1 MNLPCDQ
8 CPVRATAACAVLT
21 PEQREAL
28 SRGGRTRTLKRGEM
42 LFAAG
47 DDSTHCATLVEGALK
62 VSSVDEE
69 GQERILALIHPSG
82 FVGEMFAP
90 FAEHDVIALT
100 DSQLCI
106 FNRSDMDDAITRY
119 PALSKALLQRAEEDL
134 HESRRLLELTSRR
147 SAGSRVAGLMISLAQ
162 AASHSPRHPAESFQL
177 PLNRGEIA
185 QMLGLTIETV
195 SRAITSLERKG
206 IIRRRGARGI
216 DVLDPARLAATAGD

>member
-28 SRGGRTRTLKRGEM
+28 SRGGRTRKLKRGEM

-106 FNRSDMDDAITRY
+106 FNRSDIDDAITRY
-119 PALSKALLQRAEEDL
+119 PALGKALLQRAEEDL

-147 SAGSRVAGLMISLAQ
+147 SAASRVAGLMISLAE
-162 AASHSPRHPAESFQL
+162 AASHSPCHPAESFQL

-195 SRAITSLERKG
+195 SRAITSLEKKG
-206 IIRRRGARGI
+206 MIRRKGARGI
-216 DVLDPARLAATAGD
+216 DLLDPARLAAVAGD